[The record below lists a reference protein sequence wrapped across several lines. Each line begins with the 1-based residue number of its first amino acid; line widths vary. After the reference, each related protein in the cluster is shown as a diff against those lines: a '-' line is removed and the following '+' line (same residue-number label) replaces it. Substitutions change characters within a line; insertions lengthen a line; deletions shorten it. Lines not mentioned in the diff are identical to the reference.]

1 MYFLFTLLQQ
11 VDVFFQRS
19 LELRS
24 LSLEEDYFIVDV
36 ILLLLLLDLR
46 VVDNGCFLFSFLLHV
61 CLVDY
66 LLLQHCLPVEL
77 LLDLTSYLHVFSV
90 DIVALVLDVVDLEL
104 DGLEHVEQLVLY
116 VVSVGHSDGEFP

>member
-11 VDVFFQRS
+11 VDVFFQCG
-19 LELRS
+19 LELRG

-36 ILLLLLLDLR
+36 ILLLFLLDLR
-46 VVDNGCFLFSFLLHV
+46 VVDDGCFLFSFLLHV

-77 LLDLTSYLHVFSV
+77 FLDLAGYFHVFGV
-90 DIVALVLDVVDLEL
+90 HVVALVLDVVDLEL

-116 VVSVGHSDGEFP
+116 VVSIGHTD